1 MNTPTYE
8 HKPVAE
14 GTWAGVCAATGGLT
28 GAILISVGID
38 ENVTIAAATLVT
50 ALTRFVGGFAL
61 QKFGG
66 KGEAPTP

>member
-1 MNTPTYE
+1 MNTPTYD

-28 GAILISVGID
+28 GAVLISVGVD

-50 ALTRFVGGFAL
+50 ALTRFVGGYL
-61 QKFGG
+61 VQRVGG
-66 KGEAPTP
+66 TGAP